1 VSDRKFD
8 REPEAWSR
16 KNEKDWDRESWE
28 RWMNTVRSNQ
38 RENDRYGGSLGGT
51 PYEGGVYSTS
61 TYGGG
66 AEYYS
71 ITGMYEN
78 PLLEKHSGRHKHRGK
93 GPKAWIRSD
102 ESIHDDLSERLTQ
115 HPLIDAS
122 QMEVHVKDGIV
133 TYTGEILDR
142 RMKYLAEDVADSVPG
157 VREIYNNLR
166 VIRDRAA

>member
-1 VSDRKFD
+1 MD
-8 REPEAWSR
+8 
-16 KNEKDWDRESWE
+16 
-28 RWMNTVRSNQ
+28 TLRSNQ
-38 RENDRYGGSLGGT
+38 QEHDEHGGSLVGT

-71 ITGMYEN
+71 VTGMYEN
-78 PLLEKHSGRHKHRGK
+78 PLLDKHHRHRGK

-102 ESIHDDLSERLTQ
+102 ASIHDDVCERLTL

-122 QMEVHVKDGIV
+122 RMEVHVKDGEV
-133 TYTGEILDR
+133 TFTGEIFDR
-142 RMKYLAEDVADSVPG
+142 KMKYLAEDVADSVPG

>member
-1 VSDRKFD
+1 MSDRKVE
-8 REPEAWSR
+8 REPEDWSR
-16 KNEKDWDRESWE
+16 KNEEDWDRESWD
-28 RWMNTVRSNQ
+28 RWMNTLRSNQ
-38 RENDRYGGSLGGT
+38 REYDQYGGSLGGT

-78 PLLEKHSGRHKHRGK
+78 PLLEKHPGRHRHRGK

-102 ESIHDDLSERLTQ
+102 ESIHDDVCERLTQ

-122 QMEVHVKDGIV
+122 LMEVHVKDGEV
-133 TYTGEILDR
+133 TFTGEILDR
-142 RMKYLAEDVADSVPG
+142 KMKYLAEDVADSVPG

-166 VIRDRAA
+166 VTRDRAA